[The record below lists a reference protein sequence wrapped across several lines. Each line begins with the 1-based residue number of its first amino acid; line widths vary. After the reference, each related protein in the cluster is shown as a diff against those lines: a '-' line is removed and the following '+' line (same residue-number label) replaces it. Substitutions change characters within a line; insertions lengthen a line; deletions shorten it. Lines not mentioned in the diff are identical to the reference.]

1 MSFPPNEYSLP
12 TASDT
17 ILGGIKVGSRLT
29 IADGVLSA
37 DEQEGGSYTL
47 PTASADTLGGVKIGS
62 GITITDGVI
71 SVTGGVANIIGIE
84 WDTGSTNPTLRW
96 IDVDGNTAVPTETYW
111 NTHPI
116 FSQIVRVRLD
126 AARNEVEV
134 GNGRG
139 DGITLTSNYI
149 MTRFP
154 RIYVKYGKYTT
165 NNSSATQDD
174 TSGRYYRTWISPAPY
189 CGFHLD
195 HAYYQEGFVSPANYL
210 YIGSFTANDEST
222 IIGSKSDVASLVS
235 TTMATFYS
243 KAQTIGTGWGIIDV
257 YDWGLIQ
264 RLFYIRFGHLNSQ
277 YILAPGRTNDSNTTA
292 LNSGSATS
300 LLNEHG
306 HGGGNDTQAMA
317 VFGLENWWGNL
328 WQYVIGLNV
337 TGGNIRIVKPDGT
350 GALAEQLAAGSYLET
365 SGFTPVVADGTYPS
379 AYLFADP
386 VKGLF
391 LPSNNSGGSSATY
404 LCDGHWGAN
413 AGGTTYILA
422 AGGAWYDAAL
432 VGAGYL
438 DAYDEIGYVYS
449 DIGARLRALR

>member
-1 MSFPPNEYSLP
+1 MARKKLIQYRRD
-12 TASDT
+12 TAANWNSVNPVLANGE
-17 ILGGIKVGSRLT
+17 LGWDYTNKVLKVG
-29 IADGVLSA
+29 DGTTPFTVLS
-37 DEQEGGSYTL
+37 GFNLSY
-47 PTASADTLGGVKIGS
+47 
-62 GITITDGVI
+62 
-71 SVTGGVANIIGIE
+71 VANIIGIE
-84 WDTGSTNPTLRW
+84 WDTGSTDPTLRW
-96 IDVDGNTAVPTETYW
+96 IDVNGNTVVPTETYW

-134 GNGRG
+134 GNGKG

-149 MTRFP
+149 MSRFP

-189 CGFHLD
+189 DGFHLD

-210 YIGSFTANDEST
+210 YIGSFTANNEST
-222 IIGSKSDVASLVS
+222 VIGSKSGVASLVS

-243 KAQTIGTGWGIIDV
+243 KAQTIGTGWGIIDI

-277 YILAPGRTNDSNTTA
+277 YILAPGRTNASNTTA

-306 HGGGNDTQAMA
+306 HGGGNNTQAMA

-328 WQYVIGLNV
+328 WQYIIGLNV
-337 TGGNIRIVKPDGT
+337 IGRENIRIVKPDGT
-350 GALAEQLAAGSYLET
+350 GALAEQLAAESYLET
-365 SGFTPVVADGTYPS
+365 SGFTPIVASGTYPS
-379 AYLFADP
+379 ACLFADP

-404 LCDGHWGAN
+404 LCDGYWGAN
-413 AGGTTYILA
+413 DGGTTYILLV
-422 AGGAWYDAAL
+422 GGRWVHAAL
-432 VGAGYL
+432 AGAGALNATYAIG
-438 DAYDEIGYVYS
+438 DAHPTFS
-449 DIGARLRALR
+449 ARLRALR